1 MLEKLTSTERKLNYK
16 IKWKRFFILQKNK
29 KYTYNI
35 EAGGDKKRHPKAIIE
50 KEMNLYRHIDA

>member
-1 MLEKLTSTERKLNYK
+1 MEKCFSSCR
-16 IKWKRFFILQKNK
+16 IK

-50 KEMNLYRHIDA
+50 KEMNLYRRIDA